1 MKRMQMKK
9 MLSLSFVVI
18 VIIGSASLGRAGNPP
33 QTGTIISE
41 NSVDCGTKRHG
52 KKEQMDLLCQEY
64 VLSAGNTEYH
74 IRQPKQK
81 DQALLPLN
89 SNAEFEM
96 DKDKMKL
103 KVNGKKYEFIVVSE
117 SAAKSGTNQ

>member
-1 MKRMQMKK
+1 MKK
-9 MLSLSFVVI
+9 MLALASAVLFV
-18 VIIGSASLGRAGNPP
+18 IGLVSSAVAGNPP

-41 NSVDCGTKRHG
+41 NSADCGTKKQG
-52 KKEQMDLLCQEY
+52 KKEQIDLVCQEY
-64 VLSAGNTEYH
+64 VVRTTTTEYH

-89 SNAEFEM
+89 AQVEFEM

-103 KVNGKKYEFIVVSE
+103 KANGKKYEFLVVSE
-117 SAAKSGTNQ
+117 AAITADAK